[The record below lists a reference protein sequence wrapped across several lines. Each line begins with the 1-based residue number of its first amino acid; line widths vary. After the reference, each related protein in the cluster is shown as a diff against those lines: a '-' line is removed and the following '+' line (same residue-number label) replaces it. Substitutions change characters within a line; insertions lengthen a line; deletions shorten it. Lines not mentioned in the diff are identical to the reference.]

1 MVVVFLGATLIPQH
15 QKYSAA
21 RLLGW
26 GAWALSHLPQAV
38 LPPPQDYIQL
48 FVTSDKKKRL
58 ICVPVN
64 IVVVVTVIIII
75 IIIIII
81 IGLGL

>member
-26 GAWALSHLPQAV
+26 GAWALSHL
-38 LPPPQDYIQL
+38 PQDYIQL